1 MAYFRELSS
10 SSSSLCVLFS
20 SFFSSLFSSRGTFVL
35 TKISAVF
42 LQPHLLH
49 REGEQQWPKHLTEAD
64 FRAVLAAAVTV
75 AIEEVAAVTAAAEV
89 AAAEV
94 AGEGKRTR
102 TSGPRA
108 RSWGD
113 WCKRYAFVIIRCF
126 CRREGMCARGMDASL
141 SRKCFATSRR
151 RLRRAL
157 EVATPSS
164 RAISVPL
171 FFVFRIDFGPT
182 GGLFWGSTSLSTCRS
197 AHVHANG
204 MCSPMSLLFVV
215 EFIQGKIKS
224 LEQIYLHSIPIKEY
238 QIVDYFVGA
247 NLVDEVMKIMPVQK
261 QTSAGNR
268 MRFKAFVVVGDSNG
282 HIGLGVKAC
291 KEVAHS
297 IQGSMILAKLNMVPV
312 RRGYWGAALGAPHT
326 VPTKV
331 HGKCGSVHIRLIPAP
346 KGTGVVAAQTPKKVL
361 VMAGIHDVFT
371 CSRGHT
377 RTLGNFVKATYFAL
391 RSTYEFLTPDLWA
404 ENKWQKAPEQEYTDF
419 LSAPPK
425 KVRQYEEY

>member
-1 MAYFRELSS
+1 MAEESS
-10 SSSSLCVLFS
+10 DRGGF
-20 SFFSSLFSSRGTFVL
+20 SRGFGRGGDRGGRGGDRGGRGGDRGGRGRGGGRGGRGGRGGKDEKDVWTPC
-35 TKISAVF
+35 TK
-42 LQPHLLH
+42 L
-49 REGEQQWPKHLTEAD
+49 G
-64 FRAVLAAAVTV
+64 
-75 AIEEVAAVTAAAEV
+75 
-89 AAAEV
+89 
-94 AGEGKRTR
+94 
-102 TSGPRA
+102 
-108 RSWGD
+108 
-113 WCKRYAFVIIRCF
+113 
-126 CRREGMCARGMDASL
+126 
-141 SRKCFATSRR
+141 
-151 RLRRAL
+151 RLVQA
-157 EVATPSS
+157 
-164 RAISVPL
+164 
-171 FFVFRIDFGPT
+171 
-182 GGLFWGSTSLSTCRS
+182 
-197 AHVHANG
+197 
-204 MCSPMSLLFVV
+204 
-215 EFIQGKIKS
+215 GKIKS

-238 QIVDYFVGA
+238 QIVDYFIGA

-261 QTSAGNR
+261 QTSAGQR

-404 ENKWQKAPEQEYTDF
+404 ENKWQKAPAQEYTDF

-425 KVRQYEEY
+425 KVRPSYDDY